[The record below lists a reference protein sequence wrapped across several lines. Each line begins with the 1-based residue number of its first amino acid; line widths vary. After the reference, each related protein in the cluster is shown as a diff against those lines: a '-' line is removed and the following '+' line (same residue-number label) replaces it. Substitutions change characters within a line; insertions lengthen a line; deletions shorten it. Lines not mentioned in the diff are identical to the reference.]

1 MANKQENFNLSIY
14 EIMELGCLLIVGINI
29 QAILSFGELV
39 GQFFDE
45 Y

>member
-29 QAILSFGELV
+29 QAILSFGGV
-39 GQFFDE
+39 GGTIF
-45 Y
+45 